1 MTGNYIPSNLPVER
15 GPDPNFPAFM
25 PQGGWPQWG
34 SQNGDEP
41 GVPWARYFAAL
52 RRYKWLIL
60 ILVIVGGAAG
70 VIVTRFLPPQYAT
83 QGQLWINDTGAAAQR
98 SEAPGPLQPDEL
110 LAAGAW
116 ADLLKSSTIMD
127 RVVRK
132 MSLYLW
138 PASLSDSAVFAGFQ
152 PGPGFRAGS
161 YALRVDPTGRKYS
174 LVTDQ
179 GVAVESGTV
188 GDSVGRTLG
197 FLWKPRP
204 EALGK
209 GRAIQFTVA
218 DPRDVAV
225 GLLGRMDV
233 TLPER
238 SAFLKVTMTGASPRR
253 TAAILNAV
261 MTEFV
266 STAGELK
273 RRNLE
278 QSSAMLSDQLDTARE
293 NLRAAESAYQS
304 FRQNSITLPTDVGPG
319 AGTDPLTGAQVG
331 ANQVAGAVG
340 QAGMPNDPL
349 GAGNAAGGNP
359 VIGNYFTDKAQL
371 DLLQHDQA
379 ALQQLIQNP
388 NSINADAFVPILTAK
403 QSPALQ
409 SALTDL
415 AKREGELRTAREVYT
430 EQHPTVVALRTSVQ
444 AMRTQTIP
452 GILRALIAQIQSRE
466 NDLQGQITSAGKQLK
481 AIPARTIDQM
491 RLERDVNTKTQLYQM
506 LQARYQEMKLAEA
519 SAIPDISV
527 LDTAVAP
534 LLPTKNTGPSII
546 AFAIVVSLGGALG
559 LALLLDHT
567 DPRFRYPEQVT
578 SDLGLTIL
586 GAVPSIKRARSGE
599 PNPEEAAQVIEAF
612 RTIRMSLSNS
622 YAGAGSIAFAVSS
635 PGPGDGKSLVSSNLA
650 LSFAEAGYRTVLVD
664 GDTRRG
670 QLHAMFGANRRPGL
684 LDYLSGDAPLETILR
699 TTTHEKLAL
708 IPCGTRRHR
717 GPELLHSQA
726 MLQLMGELRARYD
739 VILLDSPPLGAGADP
754 FVLGAATGNLL
765 LVLRTG
771 TTDRRMADAK
781 LKLLKRLPIRLLGA
795 VLNDIRAQGV
805 YRYYTYLYGYT
816 TSEDDE
822 LPQLAPQV
830 GELSGKS

>member
-1 MTGNYIPSNLPVER
+1 MTGNYIPSNLPAER
-15 GPDPNFPAFM
+15 GQDPNFPAF
-25 PQGGWPQWG
+25 PSQGWPPAWG
-34 SQNGDEP
+34 ATNVEEAGINW
-41 GVPWARYFAAL
+41 GRYFAAL
-52 RRYKWLIL
+52 RRYKWLIMV
-60 ILVIVGGAAG
+60 LVILGGG
-70 VIVTRFLPPQYAT
+70 GGFFVTKFLPPEYST
-83 QGQLWINDTGAAAQR
+83 QGQLWINDNGAAQR
-98 SEAPGPLQPDEL
+98 SETPGPVQGDEL

-127 RVVRK
+127 RVVKR
-132 MSLYLW
+132 MSLYIW
-138 PASLSDSAVFAGFQ
+138 PAQLTDSAALDGFQ
-152 PGPGFRAGS
+152 PGPGFRAGT
-161 YALRVDPTGRKYS
+161 YALRVDSAGHKYA

-179 GVAVESGTV
+179 GVQLETGAV

-204 EALGK
+204 ATLPR
-209 GRAIQFTVA
+209 GRTIQFTVA

-238 SAFLKVTMTGASPRR
+238 SAFLKVTMTGRSPRR

-261 MTEFV
+261 MAEFV

-278 QSSAMLSDQLDTARE
+278 QSAAMLSDQLDTARE
-293 NLRAAESAYQS
+293 NLRSSESAYQT
-304 FRQNSITLPTDVGPG
+304 FRQNSITLPQDAGPNVGV
-319 AGTDPLTGAQVG
+319 DPATA
-331 ANQVAGAVG
+331 AAVG
-340 QAGMPNDPL
+340 GGNPPGGAAGMPNDPL
-349 GAGNAAGGNP
+349 GGANAGGGNP
-359 VIGNYFTDKAQL
+359 VIGNYFTDQAQL
-371 DLLQHDQA
+371 AELQHDQA
-379 ALQQLIQNP
+379 ALQQLLQNP
-388 NSINADAFVPILTAK
+388 NSITADAFVPILTAR
-403 QSPALQ
+403 QSPELQ
-409 SALTDL
+409 SALTEM
-415 AKREGELRTAREVYT
+415 AKRDGELRTAREVYT
-430 EQHPTVVALRTSVQ
+430 EQHPTVVALRNSVQ
-444 AMRTQTIP
+444 VMRTQTIP
-452 GILRALIAQIQSRE
+452 TILRGLIAQIQSRE
-466 NDLQGQITSAGKQLK
+466 ADLQGQIASTGKQLK
-481 AIPARTIDQM
+481 AIPPRTIEQM
-491 RLERDVNTKTQLYQM
+491 RLERDVNSKTQLFSM
-506 LQARYQEMKLAEA
+506 LQARYEEMRLAEA
-519 SAIPDISV
+519 SAIPDISI

-534 LLPTKNTGPSII
+534 LLPTKNTTPSII
-546 AFAIVVSLGGALG
+546 AFAIVASLGGALG

-567 DPRFRYPEQVT
+567 DSRFRYPEQVT

-612 RTIRMSLSNS
+612 RTIRMSLTNS
-622 YAGAGSIAFAVSS
+622 YAGSGSIALAVSS

-684 LDYLSGDAPLETILR
+684 LDYLGGDAPLETILR

-739 VILLDSPPLGAGADP
+739 VILIDSPPLGAGVDP

-765 LVLRTG
+765 MVLRTG

-830 GELSGKS
+830 GELSGKN

>member
-1 MTGNYIPSNLPVER
+1 PSTGAVWAWICIRSTRRAKSQRKRSLRPDVRRSTLESRYRMTGNYIPSNLPAER
-15 GPDPNFPAFM
+15 GQDPNFPAF
-25 PQGGWPQWG
+25 PAQGWPPAWG
-34 SQNGDEP
+34 ATNAEEAGI
-41 GVPWARYFAAL
+41 PWGRYFAAL
-52 RRYKWLIL
+52 RRYKWLIAL
-60 ILVIVGGAAG
+60 VVIVGGAAG
-70 VIVTRFLPPQYAT
+70 FIVARYLPPEYAA
-83 QGQLWINDTGAAAQR
+83 QGQLWINETGAAQR
-98 SEAPGPLQPDEL
+98 SQTPGPVQGDEL

-127 RVVRK
+127 RVVKR
-132 MSLYLW
+132 MSLYIW
-138 PASLSDSAVFAGFQ
+138 PALLSDSAALDGFQ
-152 PGPGFRAGS
+152 PGPGFRAGT
-161 YALRVDPTGRKYS
+161 YALRVDSAGRKYA
-174 LVTDQ
+174 LLTDQ
-179 GVAVESGTV
+179 GVQLETGAV

-204 EALGK
+204 ATLGR
-209 GRAIQFTVA
+209 GRTIQFTVA

-238 SAFLKVTMTGASPRR
+238 SAFLKVSMTGRSPRR

-261 MTEFV
+261 MGEFV

-293 NLRAAESAYQS
+293 NLRTAEGAYQA
-304 FRQNSITLPTDVGPG
+304 FRQNSITLPTDPGPG
-319 AGTDPLTGAQVG
+319 AANDPLTGAQAG
-331 ANQVAGAVG
+331 GNQLPGGVG
-340 QAGMPNDPL
+340 QAAAPNDPL
-349 GAGNAAGGNP
+349 GGGAVGGNP

-371 DLLQHDQA
+371 ELLQHDQA

-388 NSINADAFVPILTAK
+388 NSISADAFVPILTAH

-430 EQHPTVVALRTSVQ
+430 EQHPTVQALRTSVQ

-466 NDLQGQITSAGKQLK
+466 TDLQGQITSAGKQLK

-506 LQARYQEMKLAEA
+506 LLARYQEMKLAEA

-527 LDTAVAP
+527 LDTAIAP
-534 LLPTKNTGPSII
+534 LLPTKNTTPTII
-546 AFAIVVSLGGALG
+546 AFAIVASLGGALG

-599 PNPEEAAQVIEAF
+599 PNAEEA
-612 RTIRMSLSNS
+612 
-622 YAGAGSIAFAVSS
+622 
-635 PGPGDGKSLVSSNLA
+635 
-650 LSFAEAGYRTVLVD
+650 
-664 GDTRRG
+664 
-670 QLHAMFGANRRPGL
+670 
-684 LDYLSGDAPLETILR
+684 
-699 TTTHEKLAL
+699 
-708 IPCGTRRHR
+708 
-717 GPELLHSQA
+717 
-726 MLQLMGELRARYD
+726 
-739 VILLDSPPLGAGADP
+739 
-754 FVLGAATGNLL
+754 
-765 LVLRTG
+765 
-771 TTDRRMADAK
+771 
-781 LKLLKRLPIRLLGA
+781 
-795 VLNDIRAQGV
+795 
-805 YRYYTYLYGYT
+805 
-816 TSEDDE
+816 
-822 LPQLAPQV
+822 
-830 GELSGKS
+830 

>member
-15 GPDPNFPAFM
+15 GPDPSVPGFP

-34 SQNGDEP
+34 SGGGEEP
-41 GVPWARYFAAL
+41 GINWGRYLSAL

-60 ILVIVGGAAG
+60 ILVIVGGTAG
-70 VIVTRFLPPQYAT
+70 VLVTRFMPPEYAT
-83 QGQLWINDTGAAAQR
+83 QGQLWINDNGAAQR
-98 SEAPGPLQPDEL
+98 SETPGPLQGDEL

-127 RVVRK
+127 RVVKK

-138 PASLSDSAVFAGFQ
+138 PKELSDSAVFAGFQ
-152 PGPGFRAGS
+152 PGPGFRGGS
-161 YALRVDPTGRKYS
+161 YVLRIDPSGQKYS
-174 LVTDQ
+174 LATDQ
-179 GVAVESGTV
+179 NIVVESGAV
-188 GDSVGRTLG
+188 GDSVGRTRG
-197 FLWKPRP
+197 FLWRPRP
-204 EALGK
+204 ETLGK
-209 GRAIQFTVA
+209 GRIIPFTVA

-225 GLLGRMDV
+225 SLLGRMDV

-238 SAFLKVTMTGASPRR
+238 SAFLKVSMTGANPRR

-261 MTEFV
+261 MAEFV

-278 QSSAMLSDQLDTARE
+278 QSAAMLAEQLDTARE
-293 NLRAAESAYQS
+293 NLRAAESAYQT
-304 FRQNSITLPTDVGPG
+304 FRQNSITLPQDAG
-319 AGTDPLTGAQVG
+319 AGAPGTDPLTAAALGGAPGAGVGQVG
-331 ANQVAGAVG
+331 A
-340 QAGMPNDPL
+340 PNDPL
-349 GAGNAAGGNP
+349 AADAAAGGNP

-371 DLLQHDQA
+371 DLLEHDRA
-379 ALQQLIQNP
+379 ALQQLLQNP
-388 NSINADAFVPILTAK
+388 NSINADAFVPILTAH

-409 SALTDL
+409 SALADL
-415 AKREGELRTAREVYT
+415 GKRETELRAAREVYT
-430 EQHPTVVALRTSVQ
+430 EQHPTVQALRASVQ
-444 AMRTQTIP
+444 IMRTQTIP
-452 GILRALIAQIQSRE
+452 GVLRQLIAQIQSRE
-466 NDLQGQITSAGKQLK
+466 SDLQGQIATAGKQLK
-481 AIPARTIDQM
+481 AIPQRTIEQV
-491 RLERDVNTKTQLYQM
+491 RLERNVNMQTQLFQM
-506 LQARYQEMKLAEA
+506 LNSRYEEMQLAEA
-519 SAIPDISV
+519 SAIPDISI

-534 LLPTKNTGPSII
+534 ILPTKNTTPSII
-546 AFAIVVSLGGALG
+546 AFAIVASLGGALG

-612 RTIRMSLSNS
+612 RTIRMSLTNS
-622 YAGAGSIAFAVSS
+622 YAGAGTIALAVSS

-684 LDYLSGDAPLETILR
+684 LDYLGGDAALETVLR

-739 VILLDSPPLGAGADP
+739 VILIDSPPLGAGVDP

-781 LKLLKRLPIRLLGA
+781 LKLLKRLPIRLLGP

-830 GELSGKS
+830 GELSGTS